1 MRTRLLLRAITIAGA
16 VTLTALM
23 GGAAAANPPL
33 PDDQP
38 LPPYTVSNPAMAPIM
53 ANGALTTVFQGVHA
67 HAAYDVE
74 VPANWNGDLVV
85 WAHGFR
91 GQGTV
96 LTVDAPSFG
105 LRQKFVNEGYA
116 WAASSYTDNGYD
128 IRAGVLSSK
137 DLAEFFPDLTGKRPH
152 RTFIAGV
159 SMGGHIIGRSIEQF
173 PHFYDGALPMCG
185 VLGDQTLFDFFLD
198 YNLVGQDLA
207 GVSAFPF
214 PDDYGTVDIPKIEAA
229 LGLTT
234 LSPIGPDTTNAL
246 GKEFRSIV
254 INRSGGPR
262 PGATPAF
269 AFWKDFLF
277 GLGIPAHA
285 GNSLSE
291 NPGQISQ
298 NLATNYQPDSPVD
311 VNATVMRVA
320 PQNLPARNSAALTQ
334 VPKILGHPEIPVLT
348 LHGLGDLFVPFSME
362 QAYRQDVDRT
372 NRGDLVV
379 QRAIRSV
386 NHCEFSPTEAGTAW
400 DDLVAWVHTGNRPA
414 GDDVLNAKV
423 VADPTFGCQFSDKA
437 AFAAGAG
444 TRRLFPACP

>member
-1 MRTRLLLRAITIAGA
+1 MSIAGA
-16 VTLTALM
+16 ITLTSLV
-23 GGAAAANPPL
+23 GGAALANPAVAASPTSV

-38 LPPYTVSNPAMAPIM
+38 LPPYTISNPPMAPIL
-53 ANGALTTVFQGVHA
+53 ANGALTTVFQGVHG

-74 VPANWNGDLVV
+74 VPAQWNGDLVV

-91 GQGTV
+91 GQGTS

-137 DLAEFFPDLTGKRPH
+137 DIAEFVPDLTGQRTH
-152 RTFIAGV
+152 RVFIAGV

-214 PDDYGTVDIPKIEAA
+214 PDDYGTVDIPKIEGA
-229 LGLTT
+229 LGLAK
-234 LSPIGPDTTNAL
+234 LSPVGPDTTNDL
-246 GKEFRSIV
+246 GKQFRSIV

-262 PGATPAF
+262 PGATAAF

-277 GLGIPAHA
+277 SLGVPSHA
-285 GNSLSE
+285 GNTLAQ

-311 VNATVMRVA
+311 VNATVLRVA
-320 PQNLPARNSAALTQ
+320 PQNLPGRNSASLTQ

-362 QAYRQDVDRT
+362 QAYRQDVDQT
-372 NRGDLVV
+372 NRGDLVA

-386 NHCEFSPTEAGTAW
+386 NHCEFSSTEAGTAW
-400 DDLVAWVHTGNRPA
+400 DDLVSWVHTGNRPA
-414 GDDVLNAKV
+414 GDDVRNAAV
-423 VADPTFGCQFSDKA
+423 VADPNFGCQFSDKA
-437 AFAAGAG
+437 AFAAGTG
-444 TRRLFPACP
+444 TRRLFAACP

>member
-1 MRTRLLLRAITIAGA
+1 
-16 VTLTALM
+16 
-23 GGAAAANPPL
+23 
-33 PDDQP
+33 
-38 LPPYTVSNPAMAPIM
+38 
-53 ANGALTTVFQGVHA
+53 
-67 HAAYDVE
+67 

-362 QAYRQDVDRT
+362 QAYRQDVDHT

>member
-23 GGAAAANPPL
+23 GGAAVANPPL

-53 ANGALTTVFQGVHA
+53 ANGALTTVFQGVHG

-74 VPANWNGDLVV
+74 VPAHWNGDLVV

-229 LGLTT
+229 LGLST

-362 QAYRQDVDRT
+362 QAYRQDVDHT

-414 GDDVLNAKV
+414 GDDVLNPKV

-437 AFAAGAG
+437 AFAAGTG
-444 TRRLFPACP
+444 TRRLFAPCP